1 SVRPG
6 CCYRPTGGA
15 PFMTKPSIA
24 VAALLLAPPAVAQPA
39 GTASPGAKKSAPG
52 QQMHKATKPTAP
64 GASGYA
70 PGHQKNTAA
79 GPGHSESAPGQ
90 RSQTTTG
97 MATKKKY

>member
-1 SVRPG
+1 MLSS
-6 CCYRPTGGA
+6 TNGGD
-15 PFMTKPSIA
+15 PFMNKPFII
-24 VAALLLAPPAVAQPA
+24 VAALLLASPAVAQTT
-39 GTASPGAKKSAPG
+39 GTASQGAKKYAPG
-52 QQMHKATKPTAP
+52 QQMHKATKSTAP
-64 GASGYA
+64 GASEYA